1 MRKFYYE
8 FEGIDLAR
16 KYFADHGSATHD
28 AEETARIMLRQKMV
42 QGNEIVANV
51 YCEENALYEV
61 RMSDNALDIK
71 INQHLLNSN

>member
-16 KYFADHGSATHD
+16 KYFADHGSATHA

-51 YCEENALYEV
+51 YCEENGRIDKVESFTTIIVY
-61 RMSDNALDIK
+61 
-71 INQHLLNSN
+71 